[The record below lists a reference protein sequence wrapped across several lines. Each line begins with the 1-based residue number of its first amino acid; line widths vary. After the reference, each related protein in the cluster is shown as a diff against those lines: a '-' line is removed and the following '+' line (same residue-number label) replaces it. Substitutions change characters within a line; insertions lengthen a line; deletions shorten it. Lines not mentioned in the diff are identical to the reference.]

1 MHDGNSVE
9 HIYLVSYRYCRYWY
23 QGTRYQVPGDFRKYH
38 TAGTR

>member
-23 QGTRYQVPGDFRKYH
+23 QGTRSWDPKKRIFH
-38 TAGTR
+38 TSTHR